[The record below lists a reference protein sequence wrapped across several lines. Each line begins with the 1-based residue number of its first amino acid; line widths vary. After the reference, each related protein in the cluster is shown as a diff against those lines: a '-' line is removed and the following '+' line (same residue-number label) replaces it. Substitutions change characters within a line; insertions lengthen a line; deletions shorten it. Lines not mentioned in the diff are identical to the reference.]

1 MYYIYMIK
9 CEGGVLY
16 TGIASDISRR
26 MKEHFT
32 QSEKCA
38 KFTRSHKAE
47 SLEALWIAENRSAAS
62 KLEYRIKRLT
72 RAQKLELIANPQK
85 VSELFDEPVEFS
97 PVKDFSLEEMIGE

>member
-9 CEGGVLY
+9 CKGGVLY

-47 SLEALWIAENRSAAS
+47 SLEALWTAENRSVAS

-72 RAQKLELIANPQK
+72 RAQKLELIASPEK
-85 VSELFDEPVEFS
+85 VAELFDEPVELN
-97 PVKDFSLEEMIGE
+97 PVKNFSLEEMIGK

>member
-9 CEGGVLY
+9 CERGVLY

-47 SLEALWIAENRSAAS
+47 SLEALWTAENRSVAS

-85 VSELFDEPVEFS
+85 VTELFDDPVELN
-97 PVKDFSLEEMIGE
+97 PVKSFSLEEMIGK

>member
-9 CEGGVLY
+9 CERGVLY

-32 QSEKCA
+32 LSEKCA
-38 KFTRSHKAE
+38 KFTRSHKAQ
-47 SLEALWIAENRSAAS
+47 SLEALWTAENRSVAS

-72 RAQKLELIANPQK
+72 RAQKLELIADPEK
-85 VSELFDEPVEFS
+85 VTELFDEPVEIS
-97 PVKDFSLEEMIGE
+97 HVKDFSLEEMIKE